1 MRKGDIMVK
10 PKGRPKETTGE
21 LMSEQKSMNF
31 SKEDMALIKRVA
43 KSKRISSA
51 ALIRLAVFDFLK
63 REGEIK

>member
-1 MRKGDIMVK
+1 MVK
-10 PKGRPKETTGE
+10 PKGRPKEDAGK
-21 LMSEQKSMNF
+21 LMSEQKSMKF
-31 SKEDMALIKRVA
+31 SKEDMEIIKRVA